1 MSAADLKAIRERVA
15 AASNGPWRQEYGW
28 NNGGMAT
35 GYFYIPEHNGGAKV
49 EMLADDTAFIAH
61 AREDVPAL
69 LADVDRLTALLREA
83 RGHMPERE
91 PFGGGLMTRGRDQ
104 QRICRVCRKVI
115 GAEDYTTTSHND
127 GCLVARIDAELAP

>member
-1 MSAADLKAIRERVA
+1 MTAADLKAIRERVA

-61 AREDVPAL
+61 ARQDIPAL
-69 LADVDRLTALLREA
+69 LAEVERLTALLARVRATCVEVEREWREDSMSAAA
-83 RGHMPERE
+83 RGDWSRAASAVNMANGALACVDA
-91 PFGGGLMTRGRDQ
+91 FGPPAKE
-104 QRICRVCRKVI
+104 VK
-115 GAEDYTTTSHND
+115 
-127 GCLVARIDAELAP
+127 